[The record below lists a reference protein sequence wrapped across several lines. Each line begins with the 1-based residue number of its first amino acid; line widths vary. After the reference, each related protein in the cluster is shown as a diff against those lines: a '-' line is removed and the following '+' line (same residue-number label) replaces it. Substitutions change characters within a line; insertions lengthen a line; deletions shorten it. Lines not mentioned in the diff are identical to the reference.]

1 MATITK
7 RGKSY
12 RIKVS
17 CGYDCEGK
25 QVIQSM
31 TWTPK
36 TNMTDKQ
43 IQKELN
49 RQAVLFEEAC
59 MKGLVTSAVKFEKFS
74 EQWDEE
80 YAKPRYKKVTY
91 DKNRTCP
98 EPNRQGDR
106 AYEA

>member
-1 MATITK
+1 MATITT

-17 CGYDCEGK
+17 CGHDYEGK

-31 TWTPK
+31 TWTSK

-43 IQKELN
+43 IQKKLN

-59 MKGLVTSAVKFEKFS
+59 MNGL
-74 EQWDEE
+74 
-80 YAKPRYKKVTY
+80 
-91 DKNRTCP
+91 
-98 EPNRQGDR
+98 
-106 AYEA
+106 